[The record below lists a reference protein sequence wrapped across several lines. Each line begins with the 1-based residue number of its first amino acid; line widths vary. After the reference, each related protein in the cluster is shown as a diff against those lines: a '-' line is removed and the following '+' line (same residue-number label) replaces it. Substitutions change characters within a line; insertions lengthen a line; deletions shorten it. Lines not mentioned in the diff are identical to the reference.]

1 MKRLPIEISDFK
13 KLREKNFIYLDKTT
27 YIYKLIQ
34 EGRNCYF
41 RKPKVTKGNQ
51 KKLKETRGN

>member
-27 YIYKLIQ
+27 YIYNK
-34 EGRNCYF
+34 
-41 RKPKVTKGNQ
+41 KVEIVTLGNQ
-51 KKLKETRGN
+51 K